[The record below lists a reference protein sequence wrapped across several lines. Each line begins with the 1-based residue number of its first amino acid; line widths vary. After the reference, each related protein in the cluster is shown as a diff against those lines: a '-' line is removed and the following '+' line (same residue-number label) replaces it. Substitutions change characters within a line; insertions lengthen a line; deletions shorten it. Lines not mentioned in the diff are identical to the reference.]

1 MPATAGAVHG
11 PGKDSA
17 RMAIS
22 PKMRAI
28 IEKVDAADAAYS
40 AGLRATAK
48 EEAEAREN
56 LRLERKTK
64 QPVGRRSN

>member
-1 MPATAGAVHG
+1 
-11 PGKDSA
+11 
-17 RMAIS
+17 MAIS